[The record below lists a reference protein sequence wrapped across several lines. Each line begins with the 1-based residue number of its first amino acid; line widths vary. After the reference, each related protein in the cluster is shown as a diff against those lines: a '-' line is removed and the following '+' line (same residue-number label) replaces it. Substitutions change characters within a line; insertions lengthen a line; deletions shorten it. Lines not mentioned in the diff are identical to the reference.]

1 MATSFSLRCLAAGAV
16 SLLVAACGGGDS
28 VEPASQTDTAAFST
42 LLDDDGGVMPT
53 DPRAVPPHV
62 EPAIRAQRHAT
73 AAQAGDLQRMPG
85 YDVRWIEVGCCSDAA
100 VARAVD
106 LAVGG
111 DAGPPY
117 AVFVSGPDRRAAA
130 AVVDR
135 VIASGLD
142 RVWRVSP

>member
-1 MATSFSLRCLAAGAV
+1 MPRTRRLGLAVAAV
-16 SLLVAACGGGDS
+16 TLVAALSGCS
-28 VEPASQTDTAAFST
+28 VVAAFT
-42 LLDDDGGVMPT
+42 
-53 DPRAVPPHV
+53 PHV

-117 AVFVSGPDRRAAA
+117 AVFVSGSDRRAAA